1 MNWLD
6 IIILVIAGIAALIGW
21 RIGLIRAV
29 TSLVGIIVAIVL
41 ASQFFKEVAP
51 LFEGVL
57 DSENGAN
64 ILGFLLIFVAVLIVT
79 AVASTFVRSVINML
93 MLGWVDKGGGL
104 VVGILLSF
112 ALMSAVLSV
121 VDSFPV
127 LSLEETVAESTF
139 GSFLVEDFSVVLEA
153 PKLLP
158 DDLTSDL
165 PDL

>member
-1 MNWLD
+1 
-6 IIILVIAGIAALIGW
+6 
-21 RIGLIRAV
+21 
-29 TSLVGIIVAIVL
+29 
-41 ASQFFKEVAP
+41 
-51 LFEGVL
+51 
-57 DSENGAN
+57 
-64 ILGFLLIFVAVLIVT
+64 
-79 AVASTFVRSVINML
+79 ML

-139 GSFLVEDFSVVLEA
+139 GSFLVEDFSVILEA

-158 DDLTSDL
+158 DDLASDL